1 MTKIKNF
8 LNNKHINNI
17 VQKVNSIRNN
27 EHINY
32 ILRKI
37 KEIMIRLFFIIRYN
51 WKKIITCVFILLT
64 ISVNVNINN
73 ITKKLS
79 IPLFINGFADFLNNI
94 IKLLT
99 FNNVQLT
106 NINILVYVLE
116 ILLWCGLIYIL
127 DKYFRLKNK
136 HLKHFKKMKNF
147 KNAEGEYPYL
157 IKQKRNKVN
166 YKILEETFY
175 TNGIPLKD
183 WKDKKENLEER
194 LNRVILND
202 FEEIEGSKNKILVQS
217 ISPNYKVPKVI
228 EWKDSSLTSQ
238 NSTLVL
244 GENMIEKVIIDL
256 NKTPHILTRRK
267 YWKWKVCFGRL
278 FDISML

>member
-99 FNNVQLT
+99 FDKIHANS
-106 NINILVYVLE
+106 INILVYVIE
-116 ILLWCGLIYIL
+116 IFLWCVLIYIL
-127 DKYFRLKNK
+127 DKFFRLKNK
-136 HLKHFKKMKNF
+136 HQKDFKKMKDF
-147 KNAEGEYPYL
+147 KNGEGEYPYV
-157 IKQKRNKVN
+157 IKQKRDKTN
-166 YKILEETFY
+166 YKILEEIFY
-175 TNGIPLKD
+175 TNGIPQKK
-183 WKDKKENLEER
+183 WKEKKEEIEER
-194 LNRVILND
+194 LGRVITND
-202 FEEIEGSKNKILVQS
+202 FDKVEGYVNRILVKS
-217 ISPNYKVPKVI
+217 ISPKYKVPKVI
-228 EWKDSSLTSQ
+228 EWKDEFLHPQ

>member
-8 LNNKHINNI
+8 LNNKHINNL

-37 KEIMIRLFFIIRYN
+37 KEILIRVFWAICYN
-51 WKKIITCVFILLT
+51 FKKIIIGIFAILT
-64 ISVNVNINN
+64 IIINININN
-73 ITKKLS
+73 ITQKLS
-79 IPLFINGFADFLNNI
+79 IPPFINGFADFLSNI

-136 HLKHFKKMKNF
+136 HLKHLKKMKNF

-278 FDISML
+278 LDISML